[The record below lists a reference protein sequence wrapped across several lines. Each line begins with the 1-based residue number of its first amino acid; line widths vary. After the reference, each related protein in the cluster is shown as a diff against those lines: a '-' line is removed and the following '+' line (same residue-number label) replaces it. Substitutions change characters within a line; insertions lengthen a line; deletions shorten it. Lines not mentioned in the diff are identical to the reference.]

1 MLLRMWSNRNS
12 HSLLVETLNGTV
24 SVEGR
29 WAVSYKAVH
38 TLTRES
44 EKVSPSDVSNSLQ
57 LCGLQPTR
65 LLCPWH
71 SPGKNIG
78 VVAMPSSRRS
88 FWPRDQ
94 AQVLSVSYIESSRKT
109 SVSALLTMPKPL
121 TMWITTNCGK
131 VFKRWEY
138 QTTLPS
144 SSEISMQVKKQQL
157 EPDMEQQTGSKLG
170 NEYVKAI

>member
-38 TLTRES
+38 TLTRKS

-57 LCGLQPTR
+57 LRGLQPTR

-71 SPGKNIG
+71 SPGKNTG
-78 VVAMPSSRRS
+78 VCCHTFLQRKFPTQVSNPGLLHCRQLLYHLSYLGSLGTTQMNWNFKSTQKPSCGCYFNLTQNWQNLKVTQMLFSWWIDKWTVCGSSR
-88 FWPRDQ
+88 Q
-94 AQVLSVSYIESSRKT
+94 GNI
-109 SVSALLTMPKPL
+109 
-121 TMWITTNCGK
+121 I
-131 VFKRWEY
+131 
-138 QTTLPS
+138 
-144 SSEISMQVKKQQL
+144 QQ
-157 EPDMEQQTGSKLG
+157 
-170 NEYVKAI
+170 